1 MKKLVVLLM
10 LTFFVGGSIF
20 AQQRQRSTPEERA
33 KRQTETLVK
42 ELSLTKEQEAKVLE
56 INLKYA
62 QPKEDASTDRDKRR
76 EEMRKSMEERHNAIK
91 EILTD
96 EQKEKFDKHIK
107 EAQSKQPRRGR
118 N

>member
-20 AQQRQRSTPEERA
+20 AQQRQRATPEERA

-42 ELSLTKEQEAKVLE
+42 ELSLTKEQETKVHE

-62 QPKEDASTDRDKRR
+62 QPKENASTDRDKRR
-76 EEMRKSMEERHNAIK
+76 EEMRKSMDERNAAIK
-91 EILTD
+91 ELLTD
-96 EQKEKFDKHIK
+96 EQKKKFEEHIK
-107 EAQSKQPRRGR
+107 KAPEARPRGGNR
-118 N
+118 